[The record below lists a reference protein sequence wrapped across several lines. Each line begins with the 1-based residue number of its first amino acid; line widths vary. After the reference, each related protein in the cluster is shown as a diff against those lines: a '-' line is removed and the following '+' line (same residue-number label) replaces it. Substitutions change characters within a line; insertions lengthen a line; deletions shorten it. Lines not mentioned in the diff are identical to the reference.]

1 MEMGII
7 LSRLCNILKWAVLF
21 VVIQIN
27 YLNENN
33 YVSASVSLRFSP
45 ASRLLFFFFHFVSS
59 KPGVPICSFP
69 SCRRGTVYKLIF
81 RYCKSEHTEPA
92 SAHLGLT
99 AGSLSSIT
107 VLRPWLISQRQAKP
121 REAKRSAWARPFWF
135 APDVRLF
142 DIFVLRMRP
151 LCICPVSG
159 GCLGS
164 VSAEK
169 MAEGTETTQQLLNYL
184 LLVDL

>member
-1 MEMGII
+1 M
-7 LSRLCNILKWAVLF
+7 LF

-33 YVSASVSLRFSP
+33 YVSASVLLRFSP
-45 ASRLLFFFFHFVSS
+45 AFYFFFFHFVSS
-59 KPGVPICSFP
+59 KQGVPICSFP

-81 RYCKSEHTEPA
+81 RYSKSEHTEPA

-107 VLRPWLISQRQAKP
+107 VLQPWLISQRQAEP
-121 REAKRSAWARPFWF
+121 QEAKRSASARPFWF
-135 APDVRLF
+135 APDIRLF
-142 DIFVLRMRP
+142 DIFVFRMRP

-159 GCLGS
+159 GYLGLL
-164 VSAEK
+164 SAEK
-169 MAEGTETTQQLLNYL
+169 MAEGTETTQQRLNHL
-184 LLVDL
+184 LLGDL